1 LRLRSFLGAAL
12 FFSGVV
18 SLGQGNSVTSA
29 GRTTSEYEVKA
40 AYLLN
45 FARFV
50 EWPDVPP
57 GQGNDPFSI
66 CIVGDDPFQG
76 ALDRLIEGEVVGG
89 RPIIVRRLP
98 RWQEPC
104 RILFISRSERDAFR
118 ILRQAGRGVLTVGEE
133 PGFLSDGGMIN
144 FVVDDR
150 KVKFDVNLKAAT
162 ESSIRINS
170 RLLSVA
176 KSIMR

>member
-1 LRLRSFLGAAL
+1 LSVRSLVVAAL
-12 FFSGVV
+12 FFS
-18 SLGQGNSVTSA
+18 SALALGQGGGVNSA
-29 GRTTSEYEVKA
+29 GRATSEYEVKA

-50 EWPDVPP
+50 EWPAPAP
-57 GQGNDPFSI
+57 GNDPFTI

-76 ALDRLIEGEVVGG
+76 ALERLVEGEAVNG
-89 RPIIVRRLP
+89 RPIAVRRLA

-104 RILFISRSERDAFR
+104 RILFVSRSERDTFR
-118 ILRQAGRGVLTVGEE
+118 ILRQTGRGVLTVGEE

-144 FVVDDR
+144 FVVEDR
-150 KVKFDVNLKAAT
+150 KVKFEVSLKAAT
-162 ESSIRINS
+162 EASIRINS

-176 KSIMR
+176 KSVTR

>member
-1 LRLRSFLGAAL
+1 MMTTRLRSFLAAAL
-12 FFSGVV
+12 FFSSVII
-18 SLGQGNSVTSA
+18 LGQGRA
-29 GRTTSEYEVKA
+29 TSEYEVKA

-50 EWPDVPP
+50 EWPA
-57 GQGNDPFSI
+57 GNDPFYI
-66 CIVGDDPFQG
+66 CVVGDNPFQG
-76 ALDRLIEGEVVGG
+76 ALERLVEGESIDG
-89 RPIIVRRLP
+89 RPIVVRSLS

-104 RILFISRSERDAFR
+104 RILFVSRSERDAFR

-144 FVVDDR
+144 FVVDER
-150 KVKFDVNLKAAT
+150 KVKFEVNLKAAT

-176 KSIMR
+176 KSVRR